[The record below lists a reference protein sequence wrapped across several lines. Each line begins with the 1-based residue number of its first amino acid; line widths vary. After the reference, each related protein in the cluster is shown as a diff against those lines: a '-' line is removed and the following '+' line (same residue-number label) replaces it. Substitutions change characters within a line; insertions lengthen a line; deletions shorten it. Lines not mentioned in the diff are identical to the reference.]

1 MRSLRSHDTLVKIR
15 LMDKHT
21 ISCSHTS
28 RITSSASFQIPPTG
42 TYSAFP
48 SHLSDRNPARA
59 IDMRDVRS
67 CKAVNELRA
76 DSTPGTRIYP
86 NRPTDWRDS
95 ARLGTLLR
103 QELKLSLSGDAV
115 TVLCG
120 LCESAW
126 GAPDA
131 PRDARRAGRAAPWP
145 PRWAS
150 RAHISNISRRNVRSH
165 TIRTYLGT

>member
-115 TVLCG
+115 TVVC
-120 LCESAW
+120 AW
-126 GAPDA
+126 GARPT
-131 PRDARRAGRAAPWP
+131 RRATPAAPAAP
-145 PRWAS
+145 HRGPRVGHPARTS
-150 RAHISNISRRNVRSH
+150 PTSAGATSAVTRYVH
-165 TIRTYLGT
+165 T

>member
-76 DSTPGTRIYP
+76 DST
-86 NRPTDWRDS
+86 
-95 ARLGTLLR
+95 
-103 QELKLSLSGDAV
+103 QEL
-115 TVLCG
+115 
-120 LCESAW
+120 ESIRIGRRI
-126 GAPDA
+126 GAIV
-131 PRDARRAGRAAPWP
+131 RA
-145 PRWAS
+145 
-150 RAHISNISRRNVRSH
+150 
-165 TIRTYLGT
+165 